1 MGKTYI
7 VFFLSLIFLSA
18 CAPRLTVGPSTYSE
32 LKLTRSVE
40 FRDAL
45 GTEGL
50 KQACIRQL
58 EVLEGILSKDNISA
72 EKRSYYE
79 EVADIARSLLSGLDS
94 PDFER
99 FVSENFEFY
108 RAGEGGS
115 VLFTGYYTP
124 LLHGSRAKN
133 ERFQYPVY
141 GVPDDLIYVDLER
154 FGKNGKIKGTV
165 RGRELVPYYRREE
178 IENGDGFRQAP
189 ILYVDDKVALF
200 FLHIQGSGIVQMEDG
215 SKIRLNYADNN
226 GFSYVSIGKQLIEDN
241 EIPREQMSMDAIKD
255 YFQRHPERIDRYFN
269 QNPSYV
275 FFKEDEG
282 GPYGSTGAVVT
293 PLRSVAADPG
303 YFPKFG
309 LAFIE
314 AEMPDGK
321 DESGNIK
328 TRPLSALVF
337 DHDSGGAIKGSGR
350 IDIYFGEGE
359 DAAFRAGYMKYN
371 GNIYYLKKKRREPF
385 PASSAAQ

>member
-18 CAPRLTVGPSTYSE
+18 CAPRLTIGPSTYPE
-32 LKLTRSVE
+32 LKLVRSVE

-45 GTEGL
+45 GKEGL

-58 EVLEGILSKDNISA
+58 EVLEGILSKENISA
-72 EKRSYYE
+72 EKRPYYE
-79 EVADIARSLLSGLDS
+79 EMADIARSLLSGLDS

-99 FVSENFEFY
+99 FISENFEFY

-124 LLHGSRAKN
+124 LLHGSREKT
-133 ERFQYPVY
+133 ERYQYPVY

-165 RGRELVPYYRREE
+165 RGRQLVPYYRREE
-178 IENGDGFRQAP
+178 IENGDGFKQAP

-200 FLHIQGSGIVQMEDG
+200 FLHIQGSGIVRMDDG
-215 SKIRLNYADNN
+215 TSVRLNYADNN
-226 GFSYVSIGKQLIEDN
+226 GFSYVSIGKQLILDN
-241 EIPREQMSMDAIKD
+241 EIPRGQMSMDAIKE
-255 YFQRHPERIDRYFN
+255 YFLSHPERIDRYFN

-275 FFKEDEG
+275 FFREDEG

-321 DESGNIK
+321 YESGNVK
-328 TRPLSALVF
+328 ARPLSALVF
-337 DHDSGGAIKGSGR
+337 DQDSGGAIKGPER

-359 DAAFRAGYMKYN
+359 DAAFRAGYMKYK
-371 GNIYYLKKKRREPF
+371 GNIYYLKKKR
-385 PASSAAQ
+385 